1 MNKEE
6 LQQIAKDIVK
16 IIMDSKAVFFVKKGK
31 NVEVPT
37 YDCHH
42 TLDEALYE
50 LKSSIC
56 NNVELYFYERLK
68 VCRQITKL

>member
-16 IIMDSKAVFFVKKGK
+16 IIVDSKATFFVKKGK

-37 YDCHH
+37 
-42 TLDEALYE
+42 DEALYE

-56 NNVELYFYERLK
+56 NNVELYFYEKLK
-68 VCRQITKL
+68 